1 MVFNG
6 IPTHFIPLKEYF
18 EMFEDKDINKKHKG
32 IKKGL
37 SVLGFENFFQRIKSL
52 DNFDSFQKKPCRFK
66 RDL

>member
-1 MVFNG
+1 
-6 IPTHFIPLKEYF
+6 
-18 EMFEDKDINKKHKG
+18 MFEDKDINKKRKG

-52 DNFDSFQKKPCRFK
+52 DNFDSLQKKTCIFK